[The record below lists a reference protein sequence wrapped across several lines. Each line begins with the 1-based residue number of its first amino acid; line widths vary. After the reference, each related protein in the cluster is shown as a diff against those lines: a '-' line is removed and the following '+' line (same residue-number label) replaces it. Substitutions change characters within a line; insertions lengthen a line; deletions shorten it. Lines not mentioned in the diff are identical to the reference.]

1 MEYFSEDWI
10 FRDENIRI
18 SKSTICGF
26 VLLLVNIFYIKLAFE
41 TLYFIVV
48 VNTAVFEYFVYNI

>member
-18 SKSTICGF
+18 SKSTVCGF